1 MFAHVLQKGSTQV
14 VWMGKWVN
22 VVASGRS
29 RSVSILR
36 TSPGIVKCPAV
47 SSSVPA
53 RSSSCLFSLW
63 YRLHIVCKSCKNQG
77 QSAPSSIRR
86 QVVTWSASPCGIPAV
101 SGCREQ
107 TVEKG
112 LILVWW

>member
-36 TSPGIVKCPAV
+36 TSPGIVKSCCEQLCAGQKQFLSVFSLV
-47 SSSVPA
+47 SSPY
-53 RSSSCLFSLW
+53 CL
-63 YRLHIVCKSCKNQG
+63 
-77 QSAPSSIRR
+77 
-86 QVVTWSASPCGIPAV
+86 
-101 SGCREQ
+101 
-107 TVEKG
+107 
-112 LILVWW
+112 